1 MTERQIELVQGT
13 WEHVT
18 SNVVVTGELF
28 YGRLFEI
35 NPQLRVIFSGD
46 IKDQSR
52 KLVSIISFAVRKLK
66 NLHEITLDIQ
76 GLGER
81 HHHYGVQTEHYA
93 MVADSLL
100 WTLEK
105 VLGDRWNEEVKD
117 AWIALYTTL
126 ADIMINS
133 KKPALQHKRVV
144 IL

>member
-1 MTERQIELVQGT
+1 
-13 WEHVT
+13 
-18 SNVVVTGELF
+18 
-28 YGRLFEI
+28 
-35 NPQLRVIFSGD
+35 
-46 IKDQSR
+46 
-52 KLVSIISFAVRKLK
+52 
-66 NLHEITLDIQ
+66 
-76 GLGER
+76 
-81 HHHYGVQTEHYA
+81 